1 MTKRPKGLR
10 PNPIPAQQGRS
21 LPPLPPPPPPRLSLP
36 GAMMSTSLPGADN
49 AREFPRE
56 WAQFGNT
63 PAGDERSMRGLLKFI
78 RSVVGGASQVLHEF
92 SRAIAAADAE
102 IAKPF
107 ANPGAGF
114 TTPVVPRMLADDRD
128 PNQLFA
134 AALSRGEDVLTQK
147 AHNKIRTAIPQGL
160 MQLAARINGMELQAR
175 REVEALRVA
184 NAARYNAGEAAH
196 PGYSPE
202 LHAAYISH
210 TRWVSLADLIRD
222 LASASGNRAL
232 ATAAAIE
239 LIPGERGVPPDGK
252 RIRRLI
258 EAIKIS
264 DLGATN
270 VQMRTGDGRVLY
282 VLCPTCMQEV
292 FALGVPTPVQ
302 ARLLQFAIS
311 TRQQLE
317 ATVTLLAVTC
327 RNACFIG
334 YTLAEHE
341 AWANNELAKLEAE
354 ETEVSRSIHDKLAR
368 AQQLFSAGESPA
380 VSPTTPN
387 TNTSTIQP
395 QGAIE

>member
-10 PNPIPAQQGRS
+10 PNPIPTQQGPS
-21 LPPLPPPPPPRLSLP
+21 LRFVPPPRLSLP
-36 GAMMSTSLPGADN
+36 GATMSTSLPGVDN

-78 RSVVGGASQVLHEF
+78 RSVVGGASKVLHEF

-147 AHNKIRTAIPQGL
+147 AHDKIRAAIPQGL

-175 REVEALRVA
+175 REVEALRAA
-184 NAARYNAGEAAH
+184 NAARYTAGEAAH
-196 PGYSPE
+196 PGYSPA
-202 LHAAYISH
+202 LHGAYISH
-210 TRWVSLADLIRD
+210 SRWVSLVDLIRD
-222 LASASGNRAL
+222 LAAASGNRAL
-232 ATAAAIE
+232 ATAASIE
-239 LIPGERGVPPDGK
+239 LIAEKNSHPPDGK
-252 RIRRLI
+252 RIRRLV
-258 EAIKIS
+258 ESIKIT

-311 TRQQLE
+311 QRPQLE
-317 ATVTLLAVTC
+317 AAVTLLAVTC

-334 YTLAEHE
+334 HTLAEHE
-341 AWANNELAKLEAE
+341 AWANAELAKLEAE
-354 ETEVSRSIHDKLAR
+354 ETEMTQAIEDKLAR
-368 AQQLFSAGESPA
+368 VQQLFSAGEPPA
-380 VSPTTPN
+380 GSPTTPN
-387 TNTSTIQP
+387 TNTNTNTIQP